1 MLLNEIKTLA
11 ERIHEF
17 QELEKAAGECDRFET
32 RADQLD
38 QLSSKLDTSVW
49 SVTLLKNCEI
59 DVAVN
64 VSAGG
69 LLATAAEMKRLVET
83 DRASAV
89 SDTSGFGPRFKRPL
103 DDVCAKTEAAAADAW
118 RRHVDATWPRVNQ
131 EMMHVLRRVKGFA
144 GSVSTVLDL
153 DGKRERYRA
162 MAPRCEEDI
171 RQYRAAVE
179 ALQDAL
185 RSLGSDD
192 LPDHVV
198 RFMRRAGTGGLPLD
212 ELTTETVDW
221 LKAHDL
227 LGQFVVKTA

>member
-1 MLLNEIKTLA
+1 MLLNEIKVLA
-11 ERIHEF
+11 ERVHEF

-38 QLSSKLDTSVW
+38 QLARTLSASVRG
-49 SVTLLKNCEI
+49 VALLKDSGIN
-59 DVAVN
+59 VAVD
-64 VSAGG
+64 VSVGG
-69 LLATAAEMKRLVET
+69 LLATATEMKRLVET

-89 SDTSGFGPRFKRPL
+89 SDTSGFGQRFKRPL
-103 DDVCAKTEAAAADAW
+103 EGVCAKTEAAAADAW

-153 DGKRERYRA
+153 HGKRERYRA
-162 MAPRCEEDI
+162 TAPNCEEDI
-171 RQYRAAVE
+171 RRYRAAVE

-198 RFMRRAGTGGLPLD
+198 RFMRRAGTGGVPLD

-221 LKAHDL
+221 FKAHDL